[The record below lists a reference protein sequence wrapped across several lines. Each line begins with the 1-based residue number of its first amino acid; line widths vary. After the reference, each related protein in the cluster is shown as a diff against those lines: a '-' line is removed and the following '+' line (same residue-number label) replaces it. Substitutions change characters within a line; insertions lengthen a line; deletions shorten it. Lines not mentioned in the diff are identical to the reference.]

1 MIGSLALA
9 IFVIASSSEEKTA
22 SWCANTSPFHLLC
35 YDQMMVSAPYH
46 SGQTSDVYGV
56 HNNQIEIISIS
67 ISAQCNITLD

>member
-46 SGQTSDVYGV
+46 SGRRLRIRRPQQSNRNHVRYV
-56 HNNQIEIISIS
+56 IIYI
-67 ISAQCNITLD
+67 